1 MIDLMKNGL
10 KFYVKKNMKI
20 VWNDNEKQAE
30 LLCKKEQTVCNVNE
44 EWAEVLCKENRLSGM
59 TIKNGLN
66 FYVNVTG
73 AFQYLVVVS
82 HQFVSVSLPVVLQ
95 QM

>member
-1 MIDLMKNGL
+1 
-10 KFYVKKNMKI
+10 MKI

-44 EWAEVLCKENRLSGM
+44 EWAEVLCKKEQIVWNDN
-59 TIKNGLN
+59 KEWAE

-73 AFQYLVVVS
+73 AFQCLVVVS